1 MSTRCSVH
9 FTDEGSDRVQAN
21 VYRHYDGDPETA
33 QADLAQFFRD
43 VQAQTP
49 DTRFSDASYLAAKYV
64 VWQAGQ
70 AGRYAWQAGQYARVP
85 GELEFTGVGVQV
97 NDPLDID
104 YVHTVE
110 CRAEGLPIVTS
121 REA

>member
-70 AGRYAWQAGQYARVP
+70 YARVP

-110 CRAEGLPIVTS
+110 CRAGGLPVVTS